1 MHNLAH
7 VLNGNAT
14 VYYNRLLTHAIAQY
28 QVIQEKGHV
37 EISVGNAIAMPR
49 FVVNA

>member
-7 VLNGNAT
+7 VLIGNAT
-14 VYYNRLLTHAIAQY
+14 VYSNRLLTHAISQC
-28 QVIQEKGHV
+28 QILQERGRV